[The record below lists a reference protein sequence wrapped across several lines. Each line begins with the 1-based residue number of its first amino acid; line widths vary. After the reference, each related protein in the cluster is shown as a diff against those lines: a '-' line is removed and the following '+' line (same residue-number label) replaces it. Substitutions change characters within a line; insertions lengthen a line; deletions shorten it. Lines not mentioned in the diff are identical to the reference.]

1 VNTIGEKS
9 VTKATIMSILDRFED
24 SAVKM
29 IKISNSIKADN
40 YDDVCRLTMVKKIRK
55 AIAAAYRTPP
65 ANPRYTLETLLPKG
79 RINL

>member
-1 VNTIGEKS
+1 VSTIGEKS

-29 IKISNSIKADN
+29 IIISNSIKADN

-55 AIAAAYRTPP
+55 AIAAAYRNPP
-65 ANPRYTLETLLPKG
+65 QHPRYPLETLLPKG